1 MPVKQYEEVNAT
13 FSLITQ
19 NKYKF
24 YSLTLPSNVLAA
36 TCFVTTRDD
45 DPEMGFQRVLDKKRA
60 QEIADYVDG
69 GFGTVPNAIILSAQ
83 QEAQLEIK
91 PGRRALRF
99 QMHPKAF
106 LVLDGQHRIWG
117 YKLAT
122 SHLRVPVIIYEKLSR
137 KEETRLFIDI
147 NTKQKPV
154 PNELLLDIKHLA
166 DLEIDNETVLRE
178 LFDTF
183 HNEADSVLNGL
194 LSPHEKSRG
203 KLTRTT
209 FNASFSTVSEI
220 LVGKDN
226 SELYEIFNA
235 YLSAMSRGLRK
246 LNAQEFFVN
255 PTVFKALISFFPDVA
270 SRVKDRFEGDYK
282 MDNFVEVLQP
292 VFAKVTKTQ
301 INGKI
306 KSYKAI
312 AELMATPLSKSF
324 SL

>member
-1 MPVKQYEEVNAT
+1 MAEKQYEEVNAT

-24 YSLTLPSNVLAA
+24 YSLTLPSDVLAK
-36 TCFVTTRDD
+36 TCFVTTRDE
-45 DPEMGFQRVLDKKRA
+45 DPETGFQRVLDKKRA
-60 QEIADYVDG
+60 QEIADYVDS

-91 PGRRALRF
+91 AGRRALRF
-99 QMHPKAF
+99 QKHPKAF

-117 YKLAT
+117 YNLAT

-166 DLEIDNETVLRE
+166 DLEKDSESLLRE

-183 HNEADSVLNGL
+183 HQSSDSVLTGL
-194 LSPHEKSRG
+194 LSPHEKARG

-209 FNASFSTVSEI
+209 FNASFLTVNDI
-220 LVGKDN
+220 LLGKDID
-226 SELYEIFNA
+226 ELYEIFNA
-235 YLSAMSRGLRK
+235 YLSAVYRGLKK
-246 LNAQEFFVN
+246 LGAQELLVN
-255 PTVFKALISFFPDVA
+255 PTAFKAFISFFPEVA

-282 MDNFVEVLQP
+282 MENFIEVLQP
-292 VFAKVTKTQ
+292 VFAKITKVQ
-301 INGKI
+301 ISTRL

-312 AELMATPLSKSF
+312 VELMTTPLSKAF